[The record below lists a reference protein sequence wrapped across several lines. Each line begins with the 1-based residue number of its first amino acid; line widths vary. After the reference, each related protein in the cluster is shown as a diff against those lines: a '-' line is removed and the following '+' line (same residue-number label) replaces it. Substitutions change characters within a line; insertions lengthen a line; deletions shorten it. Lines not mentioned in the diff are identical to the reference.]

1 MNRLRPVV
9 LLCALLCFAKAAAAD
24 IPPGPPPRP
33 PAPAPAPTPAPA
45 PAPVPTPA
53 PAPAPADAPDKEGFV
68 PESRPGMGT
77 PGSVEAGISAPGLV
91 AAAYGFIW
99 LAVLVFVVSTLRR
112 TRRLEDEIKRLA
124 DKLDAT
130 AKV

>member
-1 MNRLRPVV
+1 MNRLRPAV

-24 IPPGPPPRP
+24 IPPGPPPGPPATDVR
-33 PAPAPAPTPAPA
+33 PAPAPPPAPT
-45 PAPVPTPA
+45 
-53 PAPAPADAPDKEGFV
+53 PAPADAPDKEGFV
-68 PESRPGMGT
+68 PDSRPGMGT

-124 DKLDAT
+124 DKLDGT